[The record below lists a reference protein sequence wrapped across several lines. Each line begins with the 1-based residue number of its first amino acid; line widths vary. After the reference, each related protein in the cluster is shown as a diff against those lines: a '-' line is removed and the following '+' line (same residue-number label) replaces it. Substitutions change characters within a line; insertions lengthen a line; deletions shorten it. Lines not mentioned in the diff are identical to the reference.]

1 MSFDSIEHEEI
12 GDFESDFTKQEES
25 FEIHKVLHRLKEP
38 YKEVFSLR
46 IFGELSFLKIGEIFQ
61 KTEGWA
67 RITYHRAKIKIKENY
82 NANGSY
88 IDENGYLVESFGL
101 IPLAYL
107 FGLMALVSGII
118 IIVNTFIRNT
128 K

>member
-1 MSFDSIEHEEI
+1 MSFDSIKHEEI